1 MSRIC
6 QEKSEK
12 NCDNI
17 GVKTTKKELD
27 MEEKFTEF
35 LLTLNRINAK
45 LKELSG
51 ELDKLNA
58 DFIEE
63 DFEKIF
69 SPEQLSI
76 LDKIDYD

>member
-1 MSRIC
+1 
-6 QEKSEK
+6 
-12 NCDNI
+12 
-17 GVKTTKKELD
+17 